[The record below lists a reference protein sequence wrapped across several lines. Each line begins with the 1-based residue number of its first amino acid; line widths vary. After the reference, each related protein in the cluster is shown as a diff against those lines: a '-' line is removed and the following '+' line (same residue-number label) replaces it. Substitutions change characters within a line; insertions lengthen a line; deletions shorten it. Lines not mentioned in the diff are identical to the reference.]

1 MASAHSSQN
10 DISQGTLLIQ
20 ALRHA
25 IFCNMLQTGNII
37 QEPRVNEAVF
47 GQQPL
52 VVPMAH
58 ETCSLRM
65 FLCCFCLTLF
75 RLFLLGEG
83 QCERFHVQCPGAL
96 QALQHVKNNSCPSVF
111 WGGANIV
118 FVCKTS
124 PSSGIAIRM
133 SMLVEVDK
141 ETRQGV
147 RVQDVLRS
155 VQSGSEHPLIMLF
168 YQQMLA
174 VSRHGVAFRPLI
186 RSSEYDGE
194 AQWLDYFQWKPLVF
208 PPAIPITTCK
218 LCVNLSHPTPVY
230 DLSGHPIG
238 QLNGELV
245 VGVAVMKEVK
255 GSLADVLSS
264 LSTVSLLTLLVG
276 YHCDLRRMIVS
287 GHLHDAHEGNLLA
300 TSEGDESVDVND
312 DFRWHDFG
320 DSFKRVGSASR
331 ERLHELRDHVQK
343 FEQRIV
349 DALRDT
355 LPSLAG
361 ALGAHGR
368 CFKEFTTNQGF
379 ASQCLGFL
387 AVEFATDVVK
397 SHTLHTLEKRKFLE
411 RVSRGFAEQE
421 MNRLWLD
428 YSSSSTT
435 SISQTATWVR
445 QLQQD
450 SRGLHAPF
458 ELVHERFLQ

>member
-1 MASAHSSQN
+1 
-10 DISQGTLLIQ
+10 
-20 ALRHA
+20 
-25 IFCNMLQTGNII
+25 
-37 QEPRVNEAVF
+37 
-47 GQQPL
+47 
-52 VVPMAH
+52 
-58 ETCSLRM
+58 
-65 FLCCFCLTLF
+65 
-75 RLFLLGEG
+75 
-83 QCERFHVQCPGAL
+83 
-96 QALQHVKNNSCPSVF
+96 
-111 WGGANIV
+111 
-118 FVCKTS
+118 
-124 PSSGIAIRM
+124 
-133 SMLVEVDK
+133 
-141 ETRQGV
+141 
-147 RVQDVLRS
+147 
-155 VQSGSEHPLIMLF
+155 
-168 YQQMLA
+168 
-174 VSRHGVAFRPLI
+174 
-186 RSSEYDGE
+186 
-194 AQWLDYFQWKPLVF
+194 
-208 PPAIPITTCK
+208 
-218 LCVNLSHPTPVY
+218 
-230 DLSGHPIG
+230 
-238 QLNGELV
+238 
-245 VGVAVMKEVK
+245 
-255 GSLADVLSS
+255 
-264 LSTVSLLTLLVG
+264 
-276 YHCDLRRMIVS
+276 MIVS

-320 DSFKRVGSASR
+320 DSFKRVGSVSR

-397 SHTLHTLEKRKFLE
+397 SHTLYTLEKRKFLE

-450 SRGLHAPF
+450 GKGGFEFVGNGFQVKDKDIQNIDDLKKAIKKEEELSIAPSKINIYIQEDGKWIGEDEEASVNRGTSKPGA
-458 ELVHERFLQ
+458 